1 MAQQRWRSLACSMSL
16 ESMRHAASAGPTPK
30 RGFGLF
36 GARSVLSRGPV
47 ASVPTASSASISGLA
62 WYWEVKGA
70 INPRVDLRILHTAQ
84 TRLTRAAY
92 APASDPRE
100 ATLEVT
106 RLPAASSEP
115 AMEPAL
121 LRKVEGLVLRT
132 AAVEVAGF
140 AEVAGLREHAVRGRP
155 DCDAEAAAPVASLEV
170 GREAPSASVAWRA
183 CGEEGRDR

>member
-115 AMEPAL
+115 AL
-121 LRKVEGLVLRT
+121 LRKVEGLVLR
-132 AAVEVAGF
+132 AAAAEVAGV

-183 CGEEGRDR
+183 CGEEGR